1 MSITE
6 ILLIIALLF
15 TFWIYFVKSKFK
27 VGNTVNY
34 YYKSKIHSGKI
45 EHVGEAFVVI
55 NNTRI
60 PKKDV
65 YDRVH

>member
-1 MSITE
+1 MTITGF
-6 ILLIIALLF
+6 LLITTLLF
-15 TFWIYFVKSKFK
+15 ALWVYFVKSKFK

-34 YYKSKIHSGKI
+34 YYKSKIHSGRI
-45 EHVGEAFVVI
+45 EYVGETFVVV

>member
-1 MSITE
+1 MTVTE
-6 ILLIIALLF
+6 ILLIAALLF
-15 TFWIYFVKSKFK
+15 ALWAYFIKIKFK

-45 EHVGEAFVVI
+45 EHVGETFVVI